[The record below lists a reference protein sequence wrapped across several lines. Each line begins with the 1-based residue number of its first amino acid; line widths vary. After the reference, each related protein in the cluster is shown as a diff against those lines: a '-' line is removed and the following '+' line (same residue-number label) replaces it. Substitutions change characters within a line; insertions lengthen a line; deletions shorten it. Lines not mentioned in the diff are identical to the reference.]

1 MPVLASWLDRDLVQ
15 RALQR
20 PLPGAAAQQ
29 RLSPRPRTLGVTP
42 PAEYRDGGVLL
53 LLYPRDGALHLVLTR
68 RTDHLPV
75 HAGQVSLPGGLRE
88 PQDASLADT
97 ALREAQEELGL
108 ATDGIELLGSL
119 TPLEIPVSGYRIHP
133 WVAYTPQ
140 APAFV
145 PQPQEVAE
153 VIEVPLS
160 ALLDPAAVGCEL
172 RTIRGLHV
180 KVPFFFVAGHKVW
193 GATAMVLSE
202 FLEVVAPGGG

>member
-1 MPVLASWLDRDLVQ
+1 MALVR
-15 RALQR
+15 RALQL

-53 LLYPRDGALHLVLTR
+53 LLYPRDGELHLVLTR
-68 RTDHLPV
+68 RTDHLPN

-88 PQDASLADT
+88 PRDANLTDT
-97 ALREAQEELGL
+97 ALRETREELGL
-108 ATDGIELLGSL
+108 AADGIELLGPL

-133 WVAYTPQ
+133 WVAYTPR
-140 APAFV
+140 APTFV
-145 PQPQEVAE
+145 PEPQEVAE

-160 ALLDPAAVGCEL
+160 RLLDPATTACEL
-172 RTIRGLHV
+172 RTIRGV
-180 KVPFFFVAGHKVW
+180 TVTVPFFFVAGHKVW

-202 FLEVVAPGGG
+202 FVEVLKAAGAG